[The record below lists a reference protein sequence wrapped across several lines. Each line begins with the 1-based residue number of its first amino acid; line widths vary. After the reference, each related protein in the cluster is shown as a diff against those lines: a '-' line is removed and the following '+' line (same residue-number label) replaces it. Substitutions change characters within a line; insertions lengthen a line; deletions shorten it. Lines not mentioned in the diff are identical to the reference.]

1 MLFGAIASEKA
12 VIEEEEEE
20 PRGYLIFWKYRIG
33 LDRLEGVLDY
43 QVPRYL
49 L

>member
-12 VIEEEEEE
+12 VIIEEE